1 MQKAWNGKTYGNGW
15 MHKWLVR
22 ILRVVDVRIIYS
34 FVALFVIP
42 PCLVLNAS
50 RGVAYRYFRK
60 RHGYGRLR
68 AAWKTYVNHC
78 LFGTVVVDRF
88 AAYAGRRFKIE
99 IEGFAHFQHLVER
112 EEGFLQLSAHF
123 GNYEMAGYSLKT
135 EKKPFN
141 ALVFAGEKESV
152 MESRRQMFAETGIS
166 MIAVRPD
173 MGHLFEIN
181 EALARGSV
189 VSMPADR
196 HLGSGK
202 SVRRTFLGADADFP
216 AGPFSV
222 ATMRGLDVI
231 AVNVAKTKWDTYH
244 IYVTPLPYDKDATRR
259 EQVDSL
265 VQAYVAELERVVRRH
280 PEQWYNYFEFWTDEH
295 K

>member
-1 MQKAWNGKTYGNGW
+1 MEKAWAGTTYGNGW

-22 ILRVVDVRIIYS
+22 ILNVLDVRIIYI

-42 PCLVLNAS
+42 VCLVLNPS
-50 RGVAYRYFRK
+50 RGIAYRYFRK

-88 AAYAGRRFKIE
+88 AAYAGRTFNIE
-99 IEGFAHFQHLVER
+99 IEGYEHFLR
-112 EEGFLQLSAHF
+112 LAAADEGFLQLSAHF
-123 GNYEMAGYSLKT
+123 GNYEMAGYNLKAESKEFT
-135 EKKPFN
+135 
-141 ALVFAGEKESV
+141 ALVFFGEKESV
-152 MESRRQMFAETGIS
+152 MESRRKMFAETGIN

-181 EALARGSV
+181 EALAKGST

-196 HLGSGK
+196 QLGSRK
-202 SVRRTFLGADADFP
+202 RVRLPFLGAEADFP
-216 AGPFSV
+216 AGPFNV

-231 AVNVAKTKWDTYH
+231 AVNVAKTNWNTYH
-244 IYVTPLPYDKDATRR
+244 IYVTPLLYDKEASRR
-259 EQVDSL
+259 EQVDTL
-265 VQAYVAELERVVRRH
+265 VRAYVSELERVVRLH
-280 PEQWYNYFEFWTDEH
+280 PEQWYNYFEFWSDEQ
-295 K
+295 